1 MSKTK
6 SFLSL
11 FLLGILGFTIVSCG
25 ESSNTGANTQSNTTT
40 KTVVTTTNPHIE
52 TTTENTKTDVD
63 TTTVNTTTQNHTS
76 TIHDVT
82 SSHNTTTY
90 YETTT
95 EGHTHNMYFHC
106 ANPASCTDDG
116 NYEYYECLDCGKC
129 YRDFDGKTEI
139 YDVIE
144 HAYGHDL
151 VHHQYQEPTLYS
163 LGNIEYWECVRCEEK
178 FSDEDGLHPLEV
190 DPVIPMIERNYIFSK
205 DNVFIENDYA
215 YIIIYDENDSDFE
228 QTVYGT
234 YEVNIDP
241 ATCLEDGCQT
251 TTVRFT
257 ADGINLYLG
266 KEVLDSDLEYV
277 FETIIEAKG
286 HTYSSKWN
294 YDYEYHWH
302 DATCGHNVTTEK
314 EAHEMGEWKITAP
327 TVSTNGKETRSCTKC
342 DYTETIIIPSYMV
355 FESYNGGYRASL
367 RKYDDKGYSYEYNG
381 PSHLI
386 VPETYNGLNVVALGT
401 IDNELIDEITIPR
414 YVKELYTL
422 GSSIKKIHWNC
433 SYIDNDMLMYINQ
446 LSLDDFIIENYGTIT
461 FDGRV
466 MPINTK
472 KYTVDSS
479 CYRYVDVDGMLFST
493 DYKTLISC
501 PLLYSDDVIDLSKYD
516 TLIIIDSCA
525 FLSNNAKEI
534 IFPANLEQ
542 IGNCALQYSRIETLT
557 IPKKVSMIG
566 IAAFS
571 ECESLTTVYFN
582 ASNVSISYN
591 SDYSNSPIFSLC
603 PQLTTLYVGNSEN
616 IVKVISKNT
625 FRNTTNLVNVY
636 IQDGIESIGEY
647 AFMNSG
653 VKELVIPDSIEDI
666 HEYAFNG
673 VRFDKLTVKAITLPY
688 TSINELVITYGETI
702 TYDMLK
708 EVYHLGKVT
717 LSEGITSIGTKAFY
731 TKDLEEITLPT
742 TLLSIGD
749 YAFYSCSLKEIDIPN
764 SVSSI
769 GEYAFSGCSFT
780 EFRFPEGI
788 TELSNY
794 VLRSNTKL
802 EEVYVPSTV
811 TKFGTS
817 PFDNDENITTA
828 TGPLSIFRYISNSVI
843 TFNGTSG
850 MKLYLDSYTSVR
862 NLTLPNT
869 IEEFSLNDN
878 TSVEYIVINGFK
890 YITDINGNPVVL
902 LGVEETTIDTLV
914 VPKTVKVISDNAFN
928 GNTKLKEVDLNDN
941 LYSIMADAFTGCSAL
956 EYIYIPKDVT
966 IIGWGA
972 FSYCTSLTE
981 VAFENGSNY
990 TGTNRIFGGSNA
1002 IESITCPANVLYDG
1016 FVMNDQKAQQAL
1028 KYVSINGGTYIPSN
1042 ALYNAINVSHIVIPD
1057 YIEYIEEYAFYN
1069 SGITGVDLSKN
1080 ITRIYERTFY
1090 NSKLESIYI
1099 PKNIK
1104 IIDKEA
1110 FYNCPLEHVS
1120 FEEGSLL
1127 ESIGNYAFNG
1137 GKFTEFKIPQ
1147 SVTSIGVGA
1156 FYECG
1161 NLLSISI
1168 PSSVTVILENTFYKC
1183 MSLTSIV
1190 IPNTITK
1197 ISDGAFAFCKAATSL
1212 TFENGSSLKYIGY
1225 NAFKNCQSLETIEV
1239 PTSVTYIGEYAFSN
1253 CSSLKHITLP
1263 FAGTKVY
1270 TSSDDIQYHV
1280 AILFSSTNDQEL
1292 YQSIT
1297 CKYVSYSTGSRQI
1310 REDSYYV
1317 PKSLTSITING
1328 CTTIN
1333 NYAFYGYDTLEEI
1346 TIGASVKT
1354 IDVYAFAKCY
1364 HLTTLNLSGT
1374 LEKINSSV
1382 LEDTYIT
1389 NINYSATTSQW
1400 NSIEKSDFWKYNC
1413 YTLQTITCTNGV
1425 INIS

>member
-11 FLLGILGFTIVSCG
+11 FFLGILGFTIVSCG
-25 ESSNTGANTQSNTTT
+25 ESSNTLTNTQSNTTT

-52 TTTENTKTDVD
+52 TTTENTTTDVD

-95 EGHTHNMYFHC
+95 EGHIHNMSFHC

-129 YRDFDGKTEI
+129 YYDFEGKSEI
-139 YDVIE
+139 YDIVE

-190 DPVIPMIERNYIFSK
+190 DPVIPMLERKYIFSK
-205 DNVFIENDYA
+205 DNVFIENDYV
-215 YIIIYDENDSDFE
+215 YIIIYDENDTDFE
-228 QTVYGT
+228 CTVYGT
-234 YEVNIDP
+234 YEINIEP
-241 ATCLEDGCQT
+241 ATCLVNGCKT

-257 ADGINLYLG
+257 ADSINLYLG
-266 KEVLDSDLEYV
+266 KEVLDSNLEYV
-277 FETIIEAKG
+277 FETTIEAKG
-286 HTYSSKWN
+286 HTYSYEWN

-302 DATCGHNVTTEK
+302 DATCGHDVTTEK

-327 TVSTNGKETRSCTKC
+327 TASTNGKETRSCSKC
-342 DYTETIIIPSYMV
+342 GYTETIIIPSYMV

-422 GSSIKKIHWNC
+422 GSSIKKIRWNC
-433 SYIDNDMLMYINQ
+433 SYIDNNMLMYINQ
-446 LSLDDFIIENYGTIT
+446 LSL

-466 MPINTK
+466 KPINTK

-479 CYRYVDVDGMLFST
+479 CYRYADVDGMLFST

-534 IFPANLEQ
+534 IFPASLEQ
-542 IGNCALQYSRIETLT
+542 IRNCALQYSHIETLT

-625 FRNTTNLVNVY
+625 FRSTNNLVNVY
-636 IQDGIESIGEY
+636 IQDGIEAIEEY

-653 VKELVIPDSIEDI
+653 VKELVIPDTIEYI
-666 HEYAFNG
+666 HKYAFDG
-673 VRFDKLTVKAITLPY
+673 IRFDKLTVKAITLPY
-688 TSINELVITYGETI
+688 TSINELVITDGDTI
-702 TYDMLK
+702 TYDML
-708 EVYHLGKVT
+708 VDLYHLGKVT
-717 LSEGITSIGTKAFY
+717 LPEGLTSIDTKAFY
-731 TKDLEEITLPT
+731 TKDIEEINLPS
-742 TLLSIGD
+742 TLLNIGD
-749 YAFYSCSLKEIDIPN
+749 NAFYNCSSLKSIDIPN
-764 SVSSI
+764 SVSNI
-769 GEYAFSGCSFT
+769 GERAFSGCSNLTKFS
-780 EFRFPEGI
+780 FPDGI
-788 TELSNY
+788 TKLNNY
-794 VLRSNTKL
+794 VLSSCTKL
-802 EEVYVPSTV
+802 EEIFVPTSV
-811 TKFGTS
+811 TQYGSS
-817 PFDNDENITTA
+817 PFYDDNNIKVA
-828 TGPLSIFRYISNSVI
+828 TGPLSIFSYISDSVI

-850 MKLYLDSYTSVR
+850 KKLYLNSYTSVR

-878 TSVEYIVINGFK
+878 TSVEYIVIDGFK

-902 LGVEETTIDTLV
+902 LGVEDTIDTLV
-914 VPKTVKVISDNAFN
+914 VKETVKVISDNAFN
-928 GNTKLKEVDLNDN
+928 GNTSLKEVDLNDD
-941 LYSIMADAFTGCSAL
+941 LCSIMSNAFTGCSSL
-956 EYIYIPKDVT
+956 EYIYIPKNVT
-966 IIGWGA
+966 TIGFGA
-972 FSYCTSLTE
+972 FSYCTSLTL
-981 VAFENGSNY
+981 VTFEDESNY

-1042 ALYNAINVSHIVIPD
+1042 ALYNAINVSHIVIPN

-1099 PKNIK
+1099 PKSIK

-1110 FYNCPLEHVS
+1110 FYNCPLERVS

-1137 GKFTEFKIPQ
+1137 GKFTEFKIPK

-1156 FYECG
+1156 FYECS
-1161 NLLSISI
+1161 NLLSVSI

-1190 IPNTITK
+1190 IPNSITK
-1197 ISDGAFAFCKAATSL
+1197 ISDGAFAFCYVASSVV
-1212 TFENGSSLKYIGY
+1212 FEEGSSLNYIGSD
-1225 NAFKNCQSLETIEV
+1225 AFKYCQGLETIEV
-1239 PTSVTYIGEYAFSN
+1239 PTSVTFIGEYAFSY
-1253 CSSLKHITLP
+1253 CSQLKSATLP

-1270 TSSDDIQYHV
+1270 TSSDDVKYPV
-1280 AILFSSTNDQEL
+1280 AILFTSSRDSTE
-1292 YQSIT
+1292 YQSIE
-1297 CKYVSYSTGSRQI
+1297 CEYVSYSTGSR
-1310 REDSYYV
+1310 RTVDEVYYV

-1328 CTTIN
+1328 GGKITE
-1333 NYAFYGYDTLEEI
+1333 YAFYGYDILEEI
-1346 TIGASVKT
+1346 TLAPSVKE
-1354 IDVYAFAKCY
+1354 IEAYAFSKCT
-1364 HLTTLNLSGT
+1364 HLQTLNLRNT
-1374 LEKINSSV
+1374 LEKIGSSV
-1382 LEDTYIT
+1382 LADTYIT
-1389 NINYSATTSQW
+1389 NINYNGTISQW

-1413 YTLQTITCTNGV
+1413 YTLQTITCTDGV